1 MSIFI
6 TNNIEQE
13 CKNLISMY
21 TDIGYVKKRI
31 LQNYAKA
38 ILVGRMRFIRTK
50 VSGHVY
56 EYAKYLF

>member
-13 CKNLISMY
+13 CENLISMY

-31 LQNYAKA
+31 LQNYP
-38 ILVGRMRFIRTK
+38 IYRRR
-50 VSGHVY
+50 SNRQ
-56 EYAKYLF
+56 